1 VPRPVLDHLYQIT
14 LPTPFPVGPVNV
26 YLATDEPITL
36 IDTGPR
42 DDAAR
47 QALGEAL
54 HVLGLK
60 RGDIRR
66 ILVTHAH
73 SDHCGLA
80 AEIARDGDG
89 SEVWTHPY
97 NRMWLEDYETE
108 RARRLA
114 FYSQLVRES
123 GAPPGEQERMAVA
136 RRGVGR
142 FAEAVRIDRELGEGD
157 CVAFAGKTW
166 RALHMP
172 GHAGGM
178 LCFFE
183 PESRVM
189 LSSDHLLRDIS
200 SNPVVEPPPHPGAP
214 KPHRLVEY
222 VREMQRAADM
232 HPSIAWTGH
241 GEPITDVDKLVRQR
255 LRFHS
260 RRAQRIGSLLQNG
273 EMTAYEVSRP
283 MFGRLG
289 PIDSFLAL
297 SEVIGHLEWLEEQR
311 RVESFRRGEIV
322 YWRSAK

>member
-1 VPRPVLDHLYQIT
+1 MPRHILDHLYQIT

-42 DDAAR
+42 DAATR
-47 QALGEAL
+47 QALVEELRA
-54 HVLGLK
+54 LGLE

-73 SDHCGLA
+73 SDHHGLA
-80 AEIARDGDG
+80 TEIVRGGDG
-89 SEVWTHPY
+89 AEVWTHPY
-97 NRMWLEDYETE
+97 NRIWLEDYEVE

-123 GAPPGEQERMAVA
+123 GVPPDERERMALA
-136 RRGVGR
+136 RRGMGR
-142 FAEAVRIDRELGEGD
+142 FGEAVRIDRELGEGD
-157 CVAFAGKTW
+157 RLAFAGKTW
-166 RALHMP
+166 RVLHMP

-200 SNPVVEPPPHPGAP
+200 SNPIVEPPPHLGAP
-214 KPHRLVEY
+214 KPRRLVEY
-222 VREMQRAADM
+222 VREIQRAADL
-232 HPSIAWTGH
+232 HASIAWPGH

-255 LRFHS
+255 LMFHS
-260 RRAQRIGSLLQNG
+260 RRAQRIVSLLVNG

-283 MFGRLG
+283 MFGRLS

-311 RVESFRRGEIV
+311 RVESFRRGETV
-322 YWRSAK
+322 YWRSAE